1 MNKDFKMKFG
11 MRIKELRLANKLTQ
25 EQLAEKIDIE
35 RISLARIESGKHF
48 PSAENLEKFA
58 IIFNIEPSEL
68 FNMQHFKSRENLI
81 EEIIAALK
89 IFDTGK
95 IQYIH
100 KSVMNLKNLK

>member
-25 EQLAEKIDIE
+25 EQLAEKLDIE

-58 IIFNIEPSEL
+58 SVFNIEPSEL
-68 FNMQHFKSRENLI
+68 FNINHFKSKETLI
-81 EEIIAALK
+81 NEIILTLNN
-89 IFDTGK
+89 FDSDK
-95 IQYIH
+95 LRYVH
-100 KSVMNLKNLK
+100 KTVMNLKNLK